1 MKETE
6 LYLRS
11 VNRELKHLKCLFY
24 DIVKLGPRAFAT
36 SGTSDRTKDGRG
48 TGEIRREISAGRS
61 DACRTREKTDGI
73 VEKIC

>member
-11 VNRELKHLKCLFY
+11 VNRELNHLKPSLFY
-24 DIVKLGPRAFAT
+24 DIVKLGPRTFAT

-61 DACRTREKTDGI
+61 DAWENRWNCRH
-73 VEKIC
+73 